1 MIAVIPVRGGSLCY
15 GARETALL
23 AGRAL
28 VVGDG
33 TEEAVAYLASSSGS
47 SLALERLEL
56 GPFAPAAYARA
67 LAARLS
73 PERAVLLPASPDGRD
88 LGPRLASRLG
98 RPLLAGVIGLS
109 PGRATVVRRGGRQLV
124 ELSCE
129 DAYVATYDPSAPPL
143 ATEPRAGARPTSG
156 RSLPG
161 GEDPVVLEVVAPDP
175 ESVDL
180 AEAPRILGLGA
191 GAASR
196 QAIAAAF
203 EVARHLRASVGATR
217 VVTDGGEFDHSRQ
230 IGTTGVSVNPRLYL
244 AFGVSGA
251 AQHVAGLGEP
261 AHVVSVNTD
270 PSCPMAAL
278 ADLSIVSD
286 GPETLSALAERLGE
300 RGADG

>member
-28 VVGDG
+28 VVGES
-33 TEEAVAYLASSSGS
+33 TKEAAALLAGGGS
-47 SLALERLEL
+47 DLSLEALEL
-56 GPFAPAAYARA
+56 GAFAPAAYGRA

-73 PERAVLLPASPDGRD
+73 PERAVVLPASPDGRD

-98 RPLLAGVIGLS
+98 RPFLAGAIALS
-109 PGRATVVRRGGRQLV
+109 PGRATVVRQGGRQLV

-129 DAYVATYDPSAPPL
+129 GSYVATYDPSSPPL
-143 ATEPRAGARPTSG
+143 ATDARATTEPTIRKSTG
-156 RSLPG
+156 G

-191 GAASR
+191 GSASTE
-196 QAIAAAF
+196 AIAAAF

-217 VVTDGGEFDHSRQ
+217 VVTDGGELDHRRQ
-230 IGTTGVSVNPRLYL
+230 IGTTGVIVNPRLYL
-244 AFGVSGA
+244 AFGISGA

-261 AHVVSVNTD
+261 AHIVSVNTD

-286 GPETLSALAERLGE
+286 GPATLSALAEQ
-300 RGADG
+300 RGKRRADG